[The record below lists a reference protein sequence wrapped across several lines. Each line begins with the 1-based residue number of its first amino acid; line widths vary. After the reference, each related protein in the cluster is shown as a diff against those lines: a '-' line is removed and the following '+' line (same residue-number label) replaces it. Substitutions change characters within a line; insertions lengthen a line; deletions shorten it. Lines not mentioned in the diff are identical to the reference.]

1 MNKSES
7 VVTRF
12 APSPTGY
19 LHIGGARTALFNW
32 LFARK
37 NKGKFI
43 LRIEDTDRQ
52 RSKQEYVE
60 DIIEALSWLG
70 LYWDEGPIF
79 QSQRLDYYNSII
91 EKLLKE
97 GKAYYCHC
105 DPEELE
111 KKKKEAMARG
121 EKPRYDRKCRDLG
134 LGPAPG
140 AVVRIKA
147 PLTGITQF
155 KDIIKGNISVPNEEL
170 DDIIIR
176 RSDGTPTFHLA
187 VVADDIDMGIN
198 YIIRGDDHLN
208 NTPKQ
213 IIIYQALNAPIPK
226 YAHIPLI
233 LGPDRARLSKR
244 HGAMPV
250 LAYKEMGYL
259 PQALVNALARL
270 GWSYGNQER
279 FTVEELIEK
288 FSLERVGKSPG
299 IFNAEKLLD
308 LNAWHIRNSSDEYL
322 AKELIPFIKK
332 LGIQEVTE
340 QDTIKLVP
348 ILKKRSKTLVE
359 MAEKSLFYFG
369 MDVEYE
375 EDAEK
380 NYLIPQVLALLSDLR
395 DRISKIE
402 SFDQKS
408 LEELFIKFLDD
419 HKIKLKE
426 IAQAIRVALTGKTV
440 SPGLFE
446 MMEVL
451 GKEKVLYRL
460 SRAIERI
467 KRKGFSNM
475 LK

>member
-1 MNKSES
+1 MSKDEK

-52 RSKQEYVE
+52 RSKEEYVK
-60 DIIEALSWLG
+60 DIIEALKWLG

-79 QSQRLDYYNSII
+79 QSQRLDYYDSVI

-105 DPEELE
+105 KPEELE
-111 KKKKEAMARG
+111 KKKKEAMAKG
-121 EKPRYDRKCRDLG
+121 QKPKYDRKCRDLG

-155 KDIIKGNISVPNEEL
+155 KDVIKGTISVQNEEL

-187 VVADDIDMGIN
+187 VVADDIDMGVN

-213 IIIYQALNAPIPK
+213 IIIYQALGAPIPK

-233 LGPDRARLSKR
+233 LGPDRTRLSKR

-250 LAYKEMGYL
+250 LTYKEMGYL

-359 MAEKSLFYFG
+359 MAEKSVFYFG

-375 EDAEK
+375 KDAKK
-380 NYLIPQVLALLSDLR
+380 NYLTPQVLDLLSDLK
-395 DRISKIE
+395 DRINKLE

-419 HKIKLKE
+419 HNIKLKE
-426 IAQAIRVALTGKTV
+426 IAQSIRVALTGKTV

-446 MMEVL
+446 VMEVL
-451 GKEKVLYRL
+451 GKEKVLHRL
-460 SRAIERI
+460 NRAIEHI
-467 KRKGFSNM
+467 KKANETS
-475 LK
+475 

>member
-1 MNKSES
+1 MNKGEK

-70 LYWDEGPIF
+70 LHWDEGPVF
-79 QSQRLDYYNSII
+79 QSQRFDYYNSII
-91 EKLLKE
+91 ERLLQE

-111 KKKKEAMARG
+111 KKRKEAMARG
-121 EKPRYDRKCRDLG
+121 EKPKYDRKCRDLG

-147 PLTGITQF
+147 PLTGTTQF
-155 KDIIKGNISVPNEEL
+155 KDIIKGTISVPNEEL

-187 VVADDIDMGIN
+187 VVADDIDMGVN

-213 IIIYQALNAPIPK
+213 IIIYQALNAPLPK

-233 LGPDRARLSKR
+233 LGPDRSRLSKR

-250 LAYKEMGYL
+250 LKYREMGYL

-299 IFNAEKLLD
+299 IFDAEKLLD

-340 QDTIKLVP
+340 QDTLKLVP

-369 MDVEYE
+369 MDVKYE

-380 NYLIPQVLALLSDLR
+380 NYLTPQVLDLLSDLR
-395 DRISKIE
+395 DRISRLE
-402 SFDQKS
+402 GFDQKG

-419 HKIKLKE
+419 HNIKLKE
-426 IAQAIRVALTGKTV
+426 IAQSIRVALTGKTV

-446 MMEVL
+446 VMEVL

-460 SRAIERI
+460 NKAIEHI
-467 KRKGFSNM
+467 KNK
-475 LK
+475 KA

>member
-1 MNKSES
+1 MSEK

-12 APSPTGY
+12 PPSPTGY

-37 NKGKFI
+37 HGGKFI

-60 DIIEALSWLG
+60 DIIEALKWLG

-79 QSQRLDYYNSII
+79 QSQRLDYYNSIV
-91 EKLLKE
+91 EKLLEE

-111 KKKKEAMARG
+111 RKKKEAMARG

-147 PLTGITQF
+147 PLTGVIKF
-155 KDIIKGNISVPNEEL
+155 KDIVKGTITVESEEL

-176 RSDGTPTFHLA
+176 RSDGTPTYHLA
-187 VVADDIDMGIN
+187 VVADDIDMGVN
-198 YIIRGDDHLN
+198 YVIRGDDHLL

-213 IIIYQALNAPIPK
+213 IIIYQALGRPIPK

-233 LGPDRARLSKR
+233 LGPDRTRLSKR

-250 LAYKEMGYL
+250 LAYRDMGYL
-259 PQALVNALARL
+259 PQALINALARL

-279 FTVEELIEK
+279 FTVDELIEK
-288 FSLERVGKSPG
+288 FSLDRVGKSPG
-299 IFNAEKLLD
+299 IFNAEKLLA

-322 AKELIPFIKK
+322 AKEVIPFIKK
-332 LGIQEVTE
+332 LGIKDVTE
-340 QDTIKLVP
+340 NDTLKLVP

-359 MAEKSLFYFG
+359 MAEKSMFYFG

-375 EDAEK
+375 KEAEEK
-380 NYLIPQVLALLSDLR
+380 FLTPDVVELLIDLR
-395 DRISKIE
+395 DRLSKLERLE
-402 SFDQKS
+402 SS
-408 LEELFIKFLDD
+408 LLEPVFVEFLNK
-419 HKIKLKE
+419 HNIKLKD
-426 IAQAIRVALTGKTV
+426 IAQSIRVALTGKTV

-451 GKEKVLYRL
+451 GKEKVIYRL
-460 SRAIERI
+460 NKAIEHI
-467 KRKGFSNM
+467 KRKANET
-475 LK
+475 

>member
-1 MNKSES
+1 MREK
-7 VVTRF
+7 VITRF
-12 APSPTGY
+12 PPSPTGY

-43 LRIEDTDRQ
+43 LRIEDTDRE
-52 RSKQEYVE
+52 RSSQEYVK
-60 DIIEALSWLG
+60 DIINALKWLG

-79 QSQRLDYYNSII
+79 QSQRLEYYEALI
-91 EKLLKE
+91 ERLLQE

-105 DPEELE
+105 TPEELE
-111 KKKKEAMARG
+111 MKKRQAMARG
-121 EKPRYDRKCRDLG
+121 EKPKCDRKCRDMG

-147 PLTGITQF
+147 PLTGVTQF
-155 KDIIKGNISVPNEEL
+155 RDIIKGSIKIDNREL

-176 RSDGTPTFHLA
+176 RSDGTPTYHLA

-213 IIIYQALNAPIPK
+213 IIIYQALGKPIPN
-226 YAHIPLI
+226 YAHVPLI
-233 LGPDRARLSKR
+233 LGPDRTRLSKR

-250 LAYKEMGYL
+250 LAYKEQGYL

-279 FTVEELIEK
+279 FTVDELVEK
-288 FSLERVGKSPG
+288 FSLDRVGKSAG

-322 AKELIPFIKK
+322 AEEVISFIKK
-332 LGIQEVTE
+332 LGVQNVPKQVT
-340 QDTIKLVP
+340 IRLVP
-348 ILKKRSKTLVE
+348 LLKNRSKTLVE
-359 MAEKSLFYFG
+359 MAEKSLFYFQE
-369 MDVEYE
+369 DVKYE
-375 EDAEK
+375 KGADD
-380 NYLIPQVLALLSDLR
+380 NYLKPQLVSLF
-395 DRISKIE
+395 IE
-402 SFDQKS
+402 LKDNLEKLNRFDQKG
-408 LEELFIKFLDD
+408 LEEVFKKFLDD
-419 HKIKLKE
+419 HNIKLKE
-426 IAQAIRVALTGKTV
+426 LAQAIRVALTGKTV

-451 GKEKVLYRL
+451 GKEKVINRL
-460 SRAIERI
+460 SKAIQHMEN
-467 KRKGFSNM
+467 KA
-475 LK
+475 L

>member
-1 MNKSES
+1 MREK
-7 VVTRF
+7 VITRF
-12 APSPTGY
+12 PPSPTGY

-43 LRIEDTDRQ
+43 LRIEDTDRE
-52 RSKQEYVE
+52 RSSQEYVK
-60 DIIEALSWLG
+60 DIINALKWLG

-79 QSQRLDYYNSII
+79 QSQRLEYYEALI
-91 EKLLKE
+91 ERLLQE

-105 DPEELE
+105 TPEELE
-111 KKKKEAMARG
+111 MKKRQAMARG
-121 EKPRYDRKCRDLG
+121 EKPKYDRKCRDMG

-147 PLTGITQF
+147 PLTGVTQF
-155 KDIIKGNISVPNEEL
+155 RDIIKGSIKIDNREL

-176 RSDGTPTFHLA
+176 RSDGTPTYHLA

-213 IIIYQALNAPIPK
+213 IIIYQALGKPIPN
-226 YAHIPLI
+226 YAHVPLI
-233 LGPDRARLSKR
+233 LGPDRTRLSKR

-250 LAYKEMGYL
+250 LAYKEQGYL

-279 FTVEELIEK
+279 FTVDELVEK
-288 FSLERVGKSPG
+288 FSLDRVGKSAG

-322 AKELIPFIKK
+322 AEEVISFIKK
-332 LGIQEVTE
+332 LGVQNVPKQVT
-340 QDTIKLVP
+340 IRLVP
-348 ILKKRSKTLVE
+348 LLKNRSKTLVE
-359 MAEKSLFYFG
+359 MAEKSLFYFQE
-369 MDVEYE
+369 DVKYE
-375 EDAEK
+375 KGADD
-380 NYLIPQVLALLSDLR
+380 NYLKPQLVSLF
-395 DRISKIE
+395 IE
-402 SFDQKS
+402 LKDNLEKLNRFDQKG
-408 LEELFIKFLDD
+408 LEEVFKKFLDD
-419 HKIKLKE
+419 HNIKLKE
-426 IAQAIRVALTGKTV
+426 LAQAIRVALTGKTV

-451 GKEKVLYRL
+451 GKEKVINRL
-460 SRAIERI
+460 SKAIQHMEN
-467 KRKGFSNM
+467 KA
-475 LK
+475 L

>member
-1 MNKSES
+1 MNKGEK

-70 LYWDEGPIF
+70 LNWDEGPVF
-79 QSQRLDYYNSII
+79 QSQRFDYYNSII
-91 EKLLKE
+91 ERLLQE

-111 KKKKEAMARG
+111 KKRKEAMARG
-121 EKPRYDRKCRDLG
+121 EKPKYDRKCRDLG

-147 PLTGITQF
+147 PLTGTTQF
-155 KDIIKGNISVPNEEL
+155 KDIIKGTISVPNEEL

-187 VVADDIDMGIN
+187 VVADDIDMGVN

-213 IIIYQALNAPIPK
+213 IIIYQALNAPLPK

-233 LGPDRARLSKR
+233 LGPDRSRLSKR

-250 LAYKEMGYL
+250 LKYREMGYL

-299 IFNAEKLLD
+299 IFDAEKLLD

-340 QDTIKLVP
+340 QDTLKLVP

-369 MDVEYE
+369 MDVKYE

-380 NYLIPQVLALLSDLR
+380 NYLTPQVLDLLSDLR
-395 DRISKIE
+395 DRISRLE
-402 SFDQKS
+402 GFDQKG

-419 HKIKLKE
+419 HNIKLKE
-426 IAQAIRVALTGKTV
+426 IAQSIRVALTGKTV

-446 MMEVL
+446 VMEVL

-460 SRAIERI
+460 NKAIEHI
-467 KRKGFSNM
+467 KNK
-475 LK
+475 KA

>member
-1 MNKSES
+1 M

-12 APSPTGY
+12 APSPTGH

-32 LFARK
+32 LYARK
-37 NKGKFI
+37 HNGKFI

-52 RSKQEYVE
+52 RSKEEYVR
-60 DIIEALSWLG
+60 DIIEALKWLG
-70 LYWDEGPIF
+70 LLWDEGPVF
-79 QSQRLDYYNSII
+79 QSQRFDYYNSIV
-91 EKLLKE
+91 ERLLKE

-111 KKKKEAMARG
+111 RKRKEAIARG

-147 PLTGITQF
+147 PLTGTTQF
-155 KDIIKGNISVPNEEL
+155 KDIIKGVITVNNEDL
-170 DDIIIR
+170 DDIIIM

-187 VVADDIDMGIN
+187 VVADDIDMGVN
-198 YIIRGDDHLN
+198 YVIRGDDHLM

-213 IIIYQALNAPIPK
+213 IVIYQALGKPIPN

-233 LGPDRARLSKR
+233 LGPDRTRLSKR

-250 LAYKEMGYL
+250 LAYRDMGYL
-259 PQALVNALARL
+259 PQAIINALARL

-279 FTVEELIEK
+279 FTVQELIEK
-288 FSLERVGKSPG
+288 FSLDRVGKSAS
-299 IFNAEKLLD
+299 IFDAEKLLD
-308 LNAWHIRNSSDEYL
+308 LNGWHIRNSSDEYL
-322 AKELIPFIKK
+322 AKELIPFIKR
-332 LGIQEVTE
+332 LGIEDVTE
-340 QDTIKLVP
+340 EDTRKLVP

-359 MAEKSLFYFG
+359 MAEKSMFYFG

-375 EDAEK
+375 KEADEK
-380 NYLIPQVLALLSDLR
+380 FLTPDFLDFLIDLR
-395 DRISKIE
+395 NRLNELNEFNEKA
-402 SFDQKS
+402 
-408 LEELFIKFLDD
+408 LEELFLKFLDD

-426 IAQAIRVALTGKTV
+426 IAQPIRVALTGKTV

-446 MMEVL
+446 VIQVL
-451 GKEKVLYRL
+451 GKEKVIHRL
-460 SRAIERI
+460 NKAIEHIRS
-467 KRKGFSNM
+467 KR
-475 LK
+475 